1 MSVQPAP
8 STRSVRQPARRERPA
23 RHKTGARREMNLPA
37 LTEDDAIFVALATI
51 DLLERLKHE
60 PL

>member
-1 MSVQPAP
+1 
-8 STRSVRQPARRERPA
+8 
-23 RHKTGARREMNLPA
+23 MNLPA